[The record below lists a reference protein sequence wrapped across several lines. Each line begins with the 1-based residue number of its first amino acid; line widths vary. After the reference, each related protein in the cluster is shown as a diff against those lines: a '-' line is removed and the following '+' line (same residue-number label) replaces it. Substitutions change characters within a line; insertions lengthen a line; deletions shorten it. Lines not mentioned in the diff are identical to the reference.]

1 MKKYELTEET
11 LTVSEKTLYRIRAV
25 RDFGSVKTGEFG
37 GYIEKEENLSHFGNA
52 WISGDAWVYGDARV
66 SGNAW
71 ASGDARVFG
80 NARVSDNARVF
91 GNAWVYGDARVSGN
105 AWAYGEVQ
113 VAGNAWI
120 YGDARVS
127 GDAWV
132 YGDARVSGNARV
144 SDNARVFGNAW
155 VYGDARVSGNAWA
168 YGEARV
174 SGNAWAYGNAEVF
187 NTRHFFVQ
195 GPIGS
200 RDGYVTFYRTKDDTV
215 EVRCGCFS
223 GSLQEFVN
231 QVEETHGGSRY
242 EKEYKL
248 AAELAKVCIRLEGES
263 R

>member
-11 LTVSEKTLYRIRAV
+11 FTVFGKTLYRIRAV

-37 GYIEKEENLSHFGNA
+37 GYIENEESLSHFG
-52 WISGDAWVYGDARV
+52 DAWVYGNAKVYGDARV

-71 ASGDARVFG
+71 V
-80 NARVSDNARVF
+80 
-91 GNAWVYGDARVSGN
+91 
-105 AWAYGEVQ
+105 
-113 VAGNAWI
+113 
-120 YGDARVS
+120 
-127 GDAWV
+127 
-132 YGDARVSGNARV
+132 
-144 SDNARVFGNAW
+144 
-155 VYGDARVSGNAWA
+155 
-168 YGEARV
+168 
-174 SGNAWAYGNAEVF
+174 YGNAAVF

>member
-11 LTVSEKTLYRIRAV
+11 VTVYGKTLYRIRAV
-25 RDFGSVKTGEFG
+25 RDFGFVKTGEFG

-52 WISGDAWVYGDARV
+52 WISGNAWVSGDAKV

-71 ASGDARVFG
+71 VFGDAK
-80 NARVSDNARVF
+80 
-91 GNAWVYGDARVSGN
+91 
-105 AWAYGEVQ
+105 
-113 VAGNAWI
+113 
-120 YGDARVS
+120 
-127 GDAWV
+127 
-132 YGDARVSGNARV
+132 
-144 SDNARVFGNAW
+144 
-155 VYGDARVSGNAWA
+155 
-168 YGEARV
+168 
-174 SGNAWAYGNAEVF
+174 VF

>member
-11 LTVSEKTLYRIRAV
+11 VTVYGKTLYRIRAV

-52 WISGDAWVYGDARV
+52 WISGDAWVYGNARV

-71 ASGDARVFG
+71 VYGEVQVA
-80 NARVSDNARVF
+80 
-91 GNAWVYGDARVSGN
+91 GNAWVYGNAKVYGDARVSGN
-105 AWAYGEVQ
+105 AWV
-113 VAGNAWI
+113 
-120 YGDARVS
+120 
-127 GDAWV
+127 
-132 YGDARVSGNARV
+132 
-144 SDNARVFGNAW
+144 
-155 VYGDARVSGNAWA
+155 
-168 YGEARV
+168 
-174 SGNAWAYGNAEVF
+174 YGNAEVF

>member
-11 LTVSEKTLYRIRAV
+11 FTVFGKTLYRIRAV

-37 GYIEKEENLSHFGNA
+37 GYIEKEENLSHFG
-52 WISGDAWVYGDARV
+52 DAWVYG
-66 SGNAW
+66 NAK
-71 ASGDARVFG
+71 
-80 NARVSDNARVF
+80 
-91 GNAWVYGDARVSGN
+91 
-105 AWAYGEVQ
+105 
-113 VAGNAWI
+113 
-120 YGDARVS
+120 
-127 GDAWV
+127 V

-144 SDNARVFGNAW
+144 
-155 VYGDARVSGNAWA
+155 
-168 YGEARV
+168 
-174 SGNAWAYGNAEVF
+174 YGNAEVF

>member
-11 LTVSEKTLYRIRAV
+11 FTVFGKTLYRIRAV

-52 WISGDAWVYGDARV
+52 WIY
-66 SGNAW
+66 
-71 ASGDARVFG
+71 
-80 NARVSDNARVF
+80 
-91 GNAWVYGDARVSGN
+91 
-105 AWAYGEVQ
+105 
-113 VAGNAWI
+113 
-120 YGDARVS
+120 

-144 SDNARVFGNAW
+144 
-155 VYGDARVSGNAWA
+155 
-168 YGEARV
+168 
-174 SGNAWAYGNAEVF
+174 YGNAEVF

>member
-11 LTVSEKTLYRIRAV
+11 FTVFGKTLYRIRAV

-52 WISGDAWVYGDARV
+52 WI
-66 SGNAW
+66 
-71 ASGDARVFG
+71 
-80 NARVSDNARVF
+80 F
-91 GNAWVYGDARVSGN
+91 GNAWV
-105 AWAYGEVQ
+105 
-113 VAGNAWI
+113 
-120 YGDARVS
+120 
-127 GDAWV
+127 
-132 YGDARVSGNARV
+132 
-144 SDNARVFGNAW
+144 
-155 VYGDARVSGNAWA
+155 

-174 SGNAWAYGNAEVF
+174 SGNAWVYGNAEVF

>member
-11 LTVSEKTLYRIRAV
+11 VTVYGKTLYRIRAV
-25 RDFGSVKTGEFG
+25 HDFGSVKTGEFG

-52 WISGDAWVYGDARV
+52 WIYGD
-66 SGNAW
+66 
-71 ASGDARVFG
+71 
-80 NARVSDNARVF
+80 ARVF
-91 GNAWVYGDARVSGN
+91 GNAWVYGDARVS
-105 AWAYGEVQ
+105 E
-113 VAGNAWI
+113 
-120 YGDARVS
+120 
-127 GDAWV
+127 
-132 YGDARVSGNARV
+132 
-144 SDNARVFGNAW
+144 NAW
-155 VYGDARVSGNAWA
+155 VYGDARVSGDARVYGDARVSENAWV
-168 YGEARV
+168 YGDARV
-174 SGNAWAYGNAEVF
+174 SGDARVFDNAWVYGNAEVF

>member
-11 LTVSEKTLYRIRAV
+11 VTVYGKTLYRIRAV

-52 WISGDAWVYGDARV
+52 WV
-66 SGNAW
+66 S
-71 ASGDARVFG
+71 
-80 NARVSDNARVF
+80 
-91 GNAWVYGDARVSGN
+91 GNAWVYGDVRVSGN
-105 AWAYGEVQ
+105 AWVC
-113 VAGNAWI
+113 
-120 YGDARVS
+120 
-127 GDAWV
+127 
-132 YGDARVSGNARV
+132 
-144 SDNARVFGNAW
+144 
-155 VYGDARVSGNAWA
+155 
-168 YGEARV
+168 
-174 SGNAWAYGNAEVF
+174 GNAEIY

-215 EVRCGCFS
+215 GVGCGCFS

-242 EKEYKL
+242 EKEYKH
-248 AAELAKVCIRLEGES
+248 AAELAKVYIRLEGES

>member
-25 RDFGSVKTGEFG
+25 RDFGFVKTGEFG

-52 WISGDAWVYGDARV
+52 WISGDAKVYGDARV

-71 ASGDARVFG
+71 V
-80 NARVSDNARVF
+80 
-91 GNAWVYGDARVSGN
+91 
-105 AWAYGEVQ
+105 
-113 VAGNAWI
+113 
-120 YGDARVS
+120 
-127 GDAWV
+127 
-132 YGDARVSGNARV
+132 
-144 SDNARVFGNAW
+144 
-155 VYGDARVSGNAWA
+155 
-168 YGEARV
+168 
-174 SGNAWAYGNAEVF
+174 YGNAEVF

>member
-11 LTVSEKTLYRIRAV
+11 VTVYGKTLYRIRAV

-37 GYIEKEENLSHFGNA
+37 GYIEKEENLSHFG
-52 WISGDAWVYGDARV
+52 DAWVSGDARV

-71 ASGDARVFG
+71 
-80 NARVSDNARVF
+80 
-91 GNAWVYGDARVSGN
+91 VYGEARVSGN

-120 YGDARVS
+120 YGDARV
-127 GDAWV
+127 
-132 YGDARVSGNARV
+132 
-144 SDNARVFGNAW
+144 FGNAW
-155 VYGDARVSGNAWA
+155 VYGDARVSENAWVYGDARVSGDARVFDNAWVYGNAKVS
-168 YGEARV
+168 GDARV
-174 SGNAWAYGNAEVF
+174 SGNAWVYGNAEVF

-223 GSLQEFVN
+223 GSLQKFVN

>member
-11 LTVSEKTLYRIRAV
+11 VTVYGKTLYRIRAV

-52 WISGDAWVYGDARV
+52 WVSGNAWVCGDAKVYGDAWVFDNARVYDNAWVCGDAWVYGNARVYDNAWV

-71 ASGDARVFG
+71 VF
-80 NARVSDNARVF
+80 DNARVYD
-91 GNAWVYGDARVSGN
+91 NAWVCGDAKVYGDA
-105 AWAYGEVQ
+105 W
-113 VAGNAWI
+113 
-120 YGDARVS
+120 
-127 GDAWV
+127 
-132 YGDARVSGNARV
+132 VSGNARV
-144 SDNARVFGNAW
+144 CGDAK
-155 VYGDARVSGNAWA
+155 VYGDAWVS
-168 YGEARV
+168 
-174 SGNAWAYGNAEVF
+174 GNAEVF

-200 RDGYVTFYRTKDDTV
+200 RNGFITFYRTKDNTV

-223 GSLQEFVN
+223 GSLQKFVDR
-231 QVEETHGGSRY
+231 VEETHGGSRY

>member
-11 LTVSEKTLYRIRAV
+11 FTVFGKTLYRIRAV

-52 WISGDAWVYGDARV
+52 WISGDAKVYGDARV
-66 SGNAW
+66 F
-71 ASGDARVFG
+71 GDAK
-80 NARVSDNARVF
+80 
-91 GNAWVYGDARVSGN
+91 
-105 AWAYGEVQ
+105 
-113 VAGNAWI
+113 
-120 YGDARVS
+120 
-127 GDAWV
+127 
-132 YGDARVSGNARV
+132 
-144 SDNARVFGNAW
+144 
-155 VYGDARVSGNAWA
+155 
-168 YGEARV
+168 
-174 SGNAWAYGNAEVF
+174 VF

>member
-11 LTVSEKTLYRIRAV
+11 VTVYGKTLYRIRAV

-52 WISGDAWVYGDARV
+52 WV

-71 ASGDARVFG
+71 VFD
-80 NARVSDNARVF
+80 NARVYDNAWVF
-91 GNAWVYGDARVSGN
+91 GNAWVFDNARVYDDTWVYGNARVYDNAWVFGDAKV
-105 AWAYGEVQ
+105 Y
-113 VAGNAWI
+113 
-120 YGDARVS
+120 

-132 YGDARVSGNARV
+132 S
-144 SDNARVFGNAW
+144 
-155 VYGDARVSGNAWA
+155 
-168 YGEARV
+168 
-174 SGNAWAYGNAEVF
+174 GNAEVF
-187 NTRHFFVQ
+187 NTMHFFVQ

-200 RDGYVTFYRTKDDTV
+200 RNGFITFYRTKDNTV

-223 GSLQEFVN
+223 GSLQKFVDR
-231 QVEETHGGSRY
+231 VEETHGGSRY

>member
-11 LTVSEKTLYRIRAV
+11 VTVYGKTLYRIRAV

-37 GYIEKEENLSHFGNA
+37 GYIEKEENLSHFGDAWVYGNAKVFGNARVSGNA
-52 WISGDAWVYGDARV
+52 WVYGNAKVYGDARV
-66 SGNAW
+66 SGNA
-71 ASGDARVFG
+71 RVYG
-80 NARVSDNARVF
+80 NAK
-91 GNAWVYGDARVSGN
+91 VYGDARVSGN

-120 YGDARVS
+120 S
-127 GDAWV
+127 G
-132 YGDARVSGNARV
+132 
-144 SDNARVFGNAW
+144 NARVFGNAW
-155 VYGDARVSGNAWA
+155 VYGDARVSENVWVYGNAKV
-168 YGEARV
+168 YGDARV
-174 SGNAWAYGNAEVF
+174 SGNARVYGNAEVF

>member
-25 RDFGSVKTGEFG
+25 RDFGFVKTGEFG

-52 WISGDAWVYGDARV
+52 WISGNAWVSGDAKV

-71 ASGDARVFG
+71 VFGDAK
-80 NARVSDNARVF
+80 
-91 GNAWVYGDARVSGN
+91 
-105 AWAYGEVQ
+105 
-113 VAGNAWI
+113 
-120 YGDARVS
+120 
-127 GDAWV
+127 
-132 YGDARVSGNARV
+132 
-144 SDNARVFGNAW
+144 
-155 VYGDARVSGNAWA
+155 
-168 YGEARV
+168 
-174 SGNAWAYGNAEVF
+174 VF

-195 GPIGS
+195 EPIGS

>member
-11 LTVSEKTLYRIRAV
+11 FTVFGKTLYRIRAV

-71 ASGDARVFG
+71 
-80 NARVSDNARVF
+80 
-91 GNAWVYGDARVSGN
+91 
-105 AWAYGEVQ
+105 
-113 VAGNAWI
+113 I
-120 YGDARVS
+120 
-127 GDAWV
+127 

-144 SDNARVFGNAW
+144 FGNAWVSGDARVSGNARVFGNAW
-155 VYGDARVSGNAWA
+155 VSGDARVSGNAW
-168 YGEARV
+168 V
-174 SGNAWAYGNAEVF
+174 YGNAEVF

-248 AAELAKVCIRLEGES
+248 AAELEKVCIRLEGES

>member
-11 LTVSEKTLYRIRAV
+11 VTVYGKTLYRIRAV

-37 GYIEKEENLSHFGNA
+37 GYIEKEENLSHFDNAWVCGNA
-52 WISGDAWVYGDARV
+52 W
-66 SGNAW
+66 
-71 ASGDARVFG
+71 VFD
-80 NARVSDNARVF
+80 NARVYDNAWVF
-91 GNAWVYGDARVSGN
+91 GNAWVFDNARVYDDALVYSNARVYDNAWVFGN
-105 AWAYGEVQ
+105 AKVY
-113 VAGNAWI
+113 GNA
-120 YGDARVS
+120 RVYDNAWVFGNAKVY

-132 YGDARVSGNARV
+132 S
-144 SDNARVFGNAW
+144 
-155 VYGDARVSGNAWA
+155 
-168 YGEARV
+168 
-174 SGNAWAYGNAEVF
+174 GNAEVF

-200 RDGYVTFYRTKDDTV
+200 RNGFITFYRTKDNTV

-223 GSLQEFVN
+223 GSLQKFVDR
-231 QVEETHGGSRY
+231 VEETHGGSRY

>member
-11 LTVSEKTLYRIRAV
+11 VTVYGKTLYRIRAV

-37 GYIEKEENLSHFGNA
+37 GYIEKEENLSHFDNAWVFDNARVYDNAWVFGNA
-52 WISGDAWVYGDARV
+52 KVYGDAWV
-66 SGNAW
+66 S
-71 ASGDARVFG
+71 
-80 NARVSDNARVF
+80 
-91 GNAWVYGDARVSGN
+91 
-105 AWAYGEVQ
+105 
-113 VAGNAWI
+113 
-120 YGDARVS
+120 
-127 GDAWV
+127 
-132 YGDARVSGNARV
+132 
-144 SDNARVFGNAW
+144 
-155 VYGDARVSGNAWA
+155 
-168 YGEARV
+168 
-174 SGNAWAYGNAEVF
+174 GNAEVF

-200 RDGYVTFYRTKDDTV
+200 RNGFITFYRTKDDTV

>member
-11 LTVSEKTLYRIRAV
+11 VTVYGKTLYRIRAV

-52 WISGDAWVYGDARV
+52 WV

-71 ASGDARVFG
+71 VFDNAWVCGDAK
-80 NARVSDNARVF
+80 
-91 GNAWVYGDARVSGN
+91 VYGDAWVS
-105 AWAYGEVQ
+105 
-113 VAGNAWI
+113 
-120 YGDARVS
+120 
-127 GDAWV
+127 
-132 YGDARVSGNARV
+132 
-144 SDNARVFGNAW
+144 
-155 VYGDARVSGNAWA
+155 
-168 YGEARV
+168 
-174 SGNAWAYGNAEVF
+174 GNAEVF

-200 RDGYVTFYRTKDDTV
+200 RNGFITFYRTKDNTV

-223 GSLQEFVN
+223 GSLQKFVDR
-231 QVEETHGGSRY
+231 VEETHGGSRY

>member
-11 LTVSEKTLYRIRAV
+11 VTVYGKTLYRIRAV

-52 WISGDAWVYGDARV
+52 WIYGDAWVYGDARV

-71 ASGDARVFG
+71 IYGDARVFG
-80 NARVSDNARVF
+80 DARVSGNARVSE
-91 GNAWVYGDARVSGN
+91 NAWVYGDARVSGN

-120 YGDARVS
+120 YGD
-127 GDAWV
+127 
-132 YGDARVSGNARV
+132 
-144 SDNARVFGNAW
+144 
-155 VYGDARVSGNAWA
+155 
-168 YGEARV
+168 
-174 SGNAWAYGNAEVF
+174 AEVF

-248 AAELAKVCIRLEGES
+248 AAELAKVCISLEGES

>member
-11 LTVSEKTLYRIRAV
+11 FTVFGKTLYRIRAV

-37 GYIEKEENLSHFGNA
+37 GYIEKEENLSHFG
-52 WISGDAWVYGDARV
+52 DAWVYGNAKVYGDARV
-66 SGNAW
+66 SGNAL
-71 ASGDARVFG
+71 V
-80 NARVSDNARVF
+80 
-91 GNAWVYGDARVSGN
+91 
-105 AWAYGEVQ
+105 
-113 VAGNAWI
+113 
-120 YGDARVS
+120 
-127 GDAWV
+127 
-132 YGDARVSGNARV
+132 
-144 SDNARVFGNAW
+144 
-155 VYGDARVSGNAWA
+155 
-168 YGEARV
+168 
-174 SGNAWAYGNAEVF
+174 YGNAEVF

>member
-11 LTVSEKTLYRIRAV
+11 FTVFGKTLYRIRAV

-37 GYIEKEENLSHFGNA
+37 GYIEKEENLSHFG
-52 WISGDAWVYGDARV
+52 DAWVYGNAKVYGDARV
-66 SGNAW
+66 SGNAL
-71 ASGDARVFG
+71 V
-80 NARVSDNARVF
+80 
-91 GNAWVYGDARVSGN
+91 
-105 AWAYGEVQ
+105 
-113 VAGNAWI
+113 
-120 YGDARVS
+120 
-127 GDAWV
+127 
-132 YGDARVSGNARV
+132 
-144 SDNARVFGNAW
+144 
-155 VYGDARVSGNAWA
+155 
-168 YGEARV
+168 
-174 SGNAWAYGNAEVF
+174 YGNAEVF

-223 GSLQEFVN
+223 GSLHEFVN

>member
-52 WISGDAWVYGDARV
+52 WICGDAKV
-66 SGNAW
+66 SGN
-71 ASGDARVFG
+71 
-80 NARVSDNARVF
+80 
-91 GNAWVYGDARVSGN
+91 
-105 AWAYGEVQ
+105 
-113 VAGNAWI
+113 
-120 YGDARVS
+120 ARVS

-132 YGDARVSGNARV
+132 YS
-144 SDNARVFGNAW
+144 NAW
-155 VYGDARVSGNAWA
+155 FS
-168 YGEARV
+168 
-174 SGNAWAYGNAEVF
+174 GNAEVF
-187 NTRHFFVQ
+187 DTRHFFVQ

-215 EVRCGCFS
+215 GVRCGCFS

>member
-11 LTVSEKTLYRIRAV
+11 FTVFGKTLYRIRAV

-71 ASGDARVFG
+71 AYGDARVFG
-80 NARVSDNARVF
+80 NARVSDNARVY
-91 GNAWVYGDARVSGN
+91 GNAKVYGDARVSGN

-120 YGDARVS
+120 YG
-127 GDAWV
+127 
-132 YGDARVSGNARV
+132 NARV
-144 SDNARVFGNAW
+144 SDNARV
-155 VYGDARVSGNAWA
+155 
-168 YGEARV
+168 
-174 SGNAWAYGNAEVF
+174 YGNAEVF

-200 RDGYVTFYRTKDDTV
+200 RNGFVTFYRTKDNTV
-215 EVRCGCFS
+215 EVKCGCFL

-231 QVEETHGGSRY
+231 QVEKTHKGNKY

-263 R
+263 K

>member
-11 LTVSEKTLYRIRAV
+11 FTVFGKTLYRIRAV

-71 ASGDARVFG
+71 AYGDARVFG
-80 NARVSDNARVF
+80 NARVSGNARVF
-91 GNAWVYGDARVSGN
+91 GD
-105 AWAYGEVQ
+105 
-113 VAGNAWI
+113 
-120 YGDARVS
+120 
-127 GDAWV
+127 
-132 YGDARVSGNARV
+132 
-144 SDNARVFGNAW
+144 AW

-174 SGNAWAYGNAEVF
+174 SGNAWVYGNAEVF

-223 GSLQEFVN
+223 GSLQKFVDR
-231 QVEETHGGSRY
+231 VEETHGGSRY

>member
-11 LTVSEKTLYRIRAV
+11 FTVFGKTLYRIRAV

-37 GYIEKEENLSHFGNA
+37 GYIEKEENLSHFGDA
-52 WISGDAWVYGDARV
+52 WVSGDARVFDNAWVYGNAKVYGDARV

-71 ASGDARVFG
+71 V
-80 NARVSDNARVF
+80 
-91 GNAWVYGDARVSGN
+91 
-105 AWAYGEVQ
+105 
-113 VAGNAWI
+113 
-120 YGDARVS
+120 
-127 GDAWV
+127 
-132 YGDARVSGNARV
+132 
-144 SDNARVFGNAW
+144 
-155 VYGDARVSGNAWA
+155 
-168 YGEARV
+168 
-174 SGNAWAYGNAEVF
+174 YGNAEVF

>member
-11 LTVSEKTLYRIRAV
+11 VTVYGKTLYRIRAV

-37 GYIEKEENLSHFGNA
+37 GYIEKEENLSHFDNAWVYGNA
-52 WISGDAWVYGDARV
+52 KVYGDARV

-71 ASGDARVFG
+71 V
-80 NARVSDNARVF
+80 
-91 GNAWVYGDARVSGN
+91 
-105 AWAYGEVQ
+105 
-113 VAGNAWI
+113 
-120 YGDARVS
+120 
-127 GDAWV
+127 
-132 YGDARVSGNARV
+132 
-144 SDNARVFGNAW
+144 
-155 VYGDARVSGNAWA
+155 
-168 YGEARV
+168 
-174 SGNAWAYGNAEVF
+174 YGNAEVF

-263 R
+263 K